1 MITSMTRT
9 RPTPAEAVT
18 PERRLGDH
26 LLAVV
31 RQQDA
36 AIPAHRRA
44 PRTVAEMRARL
55 EAATAANPEYACGRC
70 NGWHAAGSCP
80 AAAIVVPV
88 APVAGACGSCGGAGG
103 RVEDT
108 SSDGI
113 TRQTWR
119 PCSACG
125 GSGTR

>member
-1 MITSMTRT
+1 MTRP

-18 PERRLGDH
+18 PERRLGQH

-44 PRTVAEMRARL
+44 PRTVAEMQARL
-55 EAATAANPEYACGRC
+55 TAAATAANPEYACGSCGR
-70 NGWHAAGSCP
+70 WHAGPCT
-80 AAAIVVPV
+80 AASTVVPV
-88 APVAGACGSCGGAGG
+88 VPVAGACGSCGGAGG

-108 SSDGI
+108 SSDGV

-119 PCSACG
+119 PCTSCG
-125 GSGTR
+125 GTGSAR

>member
-1 MITSMTRT
+1 MTRP
-9 RPTPAEAVT
+9 RPAPAEAGT
-18 PERRLGDH
+18 PEQRLGAH

-44 PRTVAEMRARL
+44 PRTVAEMQARL
-55 EAATAANPEYACGRC
+55 NAAAAVNPEYACGSCGR
-70 NGWHAAGSCP
+70 WHAGPCI
-80 AAAIVVPV
+80 AAATVAPV
-88 APVAGACGSCGGAGG
+88 APVAGACGSCGGSGG

-119 PCSACG
+119 PCSACS